1 MASRLSRIF
10 LTQPGRV
17 LLNRRFYAIPPN
29 PPRTE
34 EEKRARISDDPTK
47 RTRLDKI
54 QEEVNTIME
63 HHFTD
68 EDKILVPEESDV
80 SVLSG
85 TCFSCIYLSRFIFQ
99 CLTSQIDSSFKI
111 IPMQYTSYAS
121 Y

>member
-80 SVLSG
+80 GVLSG
-85 TCFSCIYLSRFIFQ
+85 TCFFASICLDLGFNVLLLKLILLSR
-99 CLTSQIDSSFKI
+99 
-111 IPMQYTSYAS
+111 
-121 Y
+121 